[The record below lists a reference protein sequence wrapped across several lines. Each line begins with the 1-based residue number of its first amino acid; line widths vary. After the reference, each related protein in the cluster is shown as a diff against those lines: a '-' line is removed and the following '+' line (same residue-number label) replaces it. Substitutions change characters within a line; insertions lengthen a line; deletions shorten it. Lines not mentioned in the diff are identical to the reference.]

1 MITKGLDFNK
11 VSVVG
16 ILNAD
21 QMLSF
26 PDFRSFERAFQLML
40 QVSGR
45 AGRIDKRGKVVIQS
59 FQPHHSVI
67 KNVMEYDY
75 LSLYNSEILNRRNFY
90 YPPFYRLICITFK
103 HLNKNVLDAAAE
115 GVSSGLRASLKDV
128 ALILGPEYPAI
139 SRINNLYHKKT
150 FIKISKKASIT
161 EIKSHIYQWI
171 NKLKSDNSYK
181 QVRFNID
188 VDPQ

>member
-1 MITKGLDFNK
+1 
-11 VSVVG
+11 
-16 ILNAD
+16 
-21 QMLSF
+21 
-26 PDFRSFERAFQLML
+26 
-40 QVSGR
+40 
-45 AGRIDKRGKVVIQS
+45 
-59 FQPHHSVI
+59 
-67 KNVMEYDY
+67 MEYDY